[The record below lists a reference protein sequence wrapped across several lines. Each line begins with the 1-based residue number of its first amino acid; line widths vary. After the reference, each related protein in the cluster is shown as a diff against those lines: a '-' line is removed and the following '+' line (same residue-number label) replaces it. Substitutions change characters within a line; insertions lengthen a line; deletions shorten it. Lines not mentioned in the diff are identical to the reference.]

1 MSGASAD
8 TGSGTIGGPAT
19 ASNIGGRSLGFA
31 LAAVGAGLLGWAGWQ
46 MLQPMP
52 LPYAIVA
59 SPDAQALVKDVDFTL
74 PEGYSSQGYEVRV
87 EGVKEPVARF
97 VAFGRDGKPEG
108 LLAWRN
114 EMQSAVLSADIDPAE
129 GLAVAEAVRKYA
141 PENAVLI
148 GLGDAANR
156 LSVLTGRKSLVGVG
170 GLEPVLVPDIWR
182 DRSAAVVE
190 TASDF
195 FAAQSE
201 GALETAD
208 IAEALLSDEMTG
220 AARLAAAVGEKP
232 AFLILH
238 LTDVLRLGELY
249 PDRFS
254 IGYRDFP
261 GATGSHALMKTVS
274 TWLKEQ
280 GYHGY
285 AVEPR
290 AADVVRVYFLAN
302 AQAGGT
308 LLAQALPF
316 TTSNP
321 MELDVLDLVYQRGG
335 TWIYRLKPIVPAAIE

>member
-1 MSGASAD
+1 M
-8 TGSGTIGGPAT
+8 
-19 ASNIGGRSLGFA
+19 GGRSLGFA
-31 LAAVGAGLLGWAGWQ
+31 LAAVGAGLLGWVGWQ
-46 MLQPMP
+46 MMQPVP
-52 LPYAIVA
+52 SPYAIVA
-59 SPDAQALVKDVDFTL
+59 APDAQALVKDVDFTL
-74 PEGYSSQGYEVRV
+74 PDGYSSHGYEVRV

-108 LLAWRN
+108 VLAWRN
-114 EMQSAVLSADIDPAE
+114 EMQSAVLTADIDPAE
-129 GLAVAEAVRKYA
+129 ALAVAEAVRKYA
-141 PENAVLI
+141 PEDAVLI

-156 LSVLTGRKSLVGVG
+156 LSVLTGHKSLVATG

-182 DRSAAVVE
+182 DRSAVVVE
-190 TASDF
+190 TARDF
-195 FAAQSE
+195 FATPGE
-201 GALETAD
+201 GGFETTD
-208 IAEALLSDEMTG
+208 IAEALLSDEMMG
-220 AARLAAAVGEKP
+220 AARLAAAAGEKP

-285 AVEPR
+285 AIEPR
-290 AADVVRVYFLAN
+290 TADVVRVYFLAN

-321 MELDVLDLVYQRGG
+321 MDLDVLDLVYQRGG
-335 TWIYRLKPIVPAAIE
+335 TWIYRLKPIVPAASD